1 MSPMTDDRTGALP
14 TPPQRVSAI
23 PVPSRYELPSRPT
36 DASPQV
42 QDAYR
47 QTQFSLGTDLRLF
60 EEGMNLQLA
69 ILAASSGSR
78 FRTHPYAAV
87 VSLWSRTFSALA
99 DALLLIVRGSYGQA
113 LPLVRTA
120 CECLAAQRQLY
131 AQEMD
136 LYREWL
142 LTSLRPH
149 EAFKAFEFGLGHY
162 FAGETL
168 AADDRLRSVYR
179 PAADLGRPN
188 FGATTLITGPESN
201 NLRLAYAFDDHTF
214 HLGWA
219 EILTGWLLVLCER
232 QLQTAVHATGLLSVG
247 PETHEAYAT
256 FARTVDGRLADPARA
271 RIEEVTEGNFKRY
284 LVHNFRRTPGAAPK
298 KVLL

>member
-1 MSPMTDDRTGALP
+1 MATDRPGPLP
-14 TPPQRVSAI
+14 TPPQRVSGI
-23 PVPSRYELPSRPT
+23 PFPGRYALPPRPA
-36 DASPQV
+36 DESPQV
-42 QDAYR
+42 QDSYR
-47 QTQFSLGTDLRLF
+47 QTQFALGGDLRLF

-69 ILAASSGSR
+69 ILAASSGSHY
-78 FRTHPYAAV
+78 RTHPYAAV

-99 DALLLIVRGSYGQA
+99 DALLLTVRGSYGSA
-113 LPLVRTA
+113 LPLIRTA
-120 CECLAAQRQLY
+120 CECVAAQRQLY

-149 EAFKAFEFGLGHY
+149 EEFKAFEFGLGHY

-179 PAADLGRPN
+179 PAADLARPN

-201 NLRLAYAFDDHTF
+201 NLRLAYAFDDRAF

-219 EILTGWLLVLCER
+219 EILTGWLLALCER
-232 QLQTAVHATGLLSVG
+232 QLHTAVHATDLFQV
-247 PETHEAYAT
+247 PAETHEAYAA
-256 FARTVDGRLADPARA
+256 FARKVDGRLADPARA

-284 LVHNFRRTPGAAPK
+284 LVHNFRRTVGAAPK
-298 KVLL
+298 KILL

>member
-1 MSPMTDDRTGALP
+1 MTDDRPGPLP

-23 PVPSRYELPSRPT
+23 PFPPRYELPARPA

-47 QTQFSLGTDLRLF
+47 QTQFSLGPDLRLF
-60 EEGMNLQLA
+60 DEGMNLQLA
-69 ILAASSGSR
+69 ILVASSGSHY
-78 FRTHPYAAV
+78 RTHPYAAL
-87 VSLWSRTFSALA
+87 VSLWSRTFSAVA
-99 DALLLIVRGSYGQA
+99 DALLLTTRGSYGSA

-149 EAFKAFEFGLGHY
+149 EGFKAFEVGLGHY

-168 AADDRLRSVYR
+168 AADERLRSVYR
-179 PAADLGRPN
+179 PAADLARPN
-188 FGATTLITGPESN
+188 FGATTLLTGPESN
-201 NLRLAYAFDDHTF
+201 NLRLAYAFDDHAF

-219 EILTGWLLVLCER
+219 EIVTGWLLALCER
-232 QLQTAVHATGLLSVG
+232 QLHTAVHATDLFHA
-247 PETHEAYAT
+247 PAETHEAYT
-256 FARTVDGRLADPARA
+256 DFARRVDERLSDPARA

-284 LVHNFRRTPGAAPK
+284 LAHNFRRAPGSAPRK
-298 KVLL
+298 ALL

>member
-1 MSPMTDDRTGALP
+1 MSADRTGPLP

-23 PVPSRYELPSRPT
+23 PLPERYALPPRP
-36 DASPQV
+36 AEESPQV

-47 QTQFSLGTDLRLF
+47 QTLFSLGADLRLF

-69 ILAASSGSR
+69 ILAASSGSH
-78 FRTHPYAAV
+78 FRTHAYAAL

-99 DALLLIVRGSYGQA
+99 DALLLTTRGSYGSA

-120 CECLAAQRQLY
+120 CECVAAQRQLY

-142 LTSLRPH
+142 LTTLRPH
-149 EAFKAFEFGLGHY
+149 EEFRAFEFGLGHY

-168 AADDRLRSVYR
+168 AADERLRSVYR
-179 PAADLGRPN
+179 PAADLARPN

-201 NLRLAYAFDDHTF
+201 NLRLAYAFDDHAF

-219 EILTGWLLVLCER
+219 EIIMGWLLALCER
-232 QLQTAVHATGLLSVG
+232 QLHTAVHATDLFHV
-247 PETHEAYAT
+247 PAETHEAYRG
-256 FARTVDGRLADPARA
+256 FARWIDARLGDSARA
-271 RIEEVTEGNFKRY
+271 RIEEVTEDNFKRY
-284 LVHNFRRTPGAAPK
+284 LVHNFRRSAGAAPRR
-298 KVLL
+298 VLL

>member
-1 MSPMTDDRTGALP
+1 MTEERPGPLP
-14 TPPQRVSAI
+14 TPPQRVSGI
-23 PVPSRYELPSRPT
+23 PFPPRYELPAKPA

-42 QDAYR
+42 QDVYR
-47 QTQFSLGTDLRLF
+47 QSQFSLGPDLRLF

-69 ILAASSGSR
+69 ILAASSASH

-99 DALLLIVRGSYGQA
+99 DALLLTTRGSYGSA

-149 EAFKAFEFGLGHY
+149 EGFKAFEFGLGHY

-168 AADDRLRSVYR
+168 AADERLRSVYR
-179 PAADLGRPN
+179 PAADLARPN
-188 FGATTLITGPESN
+188 FGATTLIVGPESN
-201 NLRLAYAFDDHTF
+201 NLRVAYTFDDHAF

-219 EILTGWLLVLCER
+219 EIVTGWLLTLCER
-232 QLQTAVHATGLLSVG
+232 QLHTAVHATDLFHV
-247 PETHEAYAT
+247 PAETHETYRT
-256 FARTVDGRLADPARA
+256 FARRVDERLADPARA
-271 RIEEVTEGNFKRY
+271 RIEEVAEDNFKRY
-284 LVHNFRRTPGAAPK
+284 LVHNFRRTAGGAPK